1 MSRTL
6 FLALSILGMDFLLY
20 ILFQWTYGDRRR
32 TIARKVKTYRNAR
45 PLPISSKPQNLRG
58 TEAARDAGY
67 AQREKGYM
75 AQPMP
80 RPISTNSAN
89 DQRMYLKRSGGRRLR
104 NPKATEIT
112 KAKSSMA

>member
-20 ILFQWTYGDRRR
+20 VLFQWTYGDRRR
-32 TIARKVKTYRNAR
+32 IARSVKAYRDAQ
-45 PLPISSKPQNLRG
+45 PFSISSKPQNLRG

-80 RPISTNSAN
+80 RPISRNSMN
-89 DQRMYLKRSGGRRLR
+89 DQRMYLRRSGGRRLK

-112 KAKSSMA
+112 RAKSSMA